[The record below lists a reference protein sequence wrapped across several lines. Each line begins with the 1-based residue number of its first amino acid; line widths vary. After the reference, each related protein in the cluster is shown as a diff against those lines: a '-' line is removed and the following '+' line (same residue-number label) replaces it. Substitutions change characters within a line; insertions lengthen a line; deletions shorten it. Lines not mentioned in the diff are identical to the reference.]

1 MAEDLQLA
9 GGDETLPSLAAA
21 GGAAAGAE
29 APAGEDLAEP
39 SWLPFAFGTLAVL
52 VCLEAAYELLGL
64 PGPSALYEFW
74 FDTAVIAG
82 AGAICL
88 ARARRLD
95 IDRWAWAAF
104 GAGMISWGLGSVLW
118 QIQYAN
124 VAHPPYPTGA
134 DVLWLLWYPFTAAGV
149 GLLIRRRLGGFELHR
164 WLDGLVLTLL
174 VLAAAF
180 PLTLS
185 SVEQYLEERTLPAIV
200 DVSYPLFDTLL
211 LGAIVGTFALVAWRP
226 GRAWALIAAGCLLMA
241 FGDVAFAAQQAR
253 GVPNSVNYGWVWS
266 AGALLIALAAW
277 VPDLGRHPQR
287 ELEGLAAMALPLGAA
302 ILAAVLQACLVL
314 FHSFD
319 TQAHKVTVLVV
330 LVIAAV
336 QIVLAH
342 RAASQPG

>member
-1 MAEDLQLA
+1 MAEEAPLA
-9 GGDETLPSLAAA
+9 GESAVLPLPEAA
-21 GGAAAGAE
+21 GRAGADVHAPE
-29 APAGEDLAEP
+29 APP
-39 SWLPFAFGTLAVL
+39 LPAPVWVRPALGTLAVL
-52 VCLEAAYELLGL
+52 LCLETVYELIGL
-64 PGPSALYEFW
+64 PGPSALYDFW

-82 AGAICL
+82 AGVICI
-88 ARARRLD
+88 ARSRHWHVDSL
-95 IDRWAWAAF
+95 AWAAF
-104 GAGMISWGLGSVLW
+104 GAGMLGWALGSVLW
-118 QIQYAN
+118 QVQYSGE
-124 VAHPPYPTGA
+124 AHPPYPTSA
-134 DVLWLLWYPFTAAGV
+134 DVLWLLWYPFTAVGV

-185 SVEQYLEERTLPAIV
+185 SVEEYLEASTLPAIV

-253 GVPNSVNYGWVWS
+253 GVPGSVNYGFVWS

-277 VPDLGRHPQR
+277 VADLGRHRRR
-287 ELEGLAAMALPLGAA
+287 ELEGVAAIALPLAAA
-302 ILAAVLQACLVL
+302 ILAAILQACLVL

-342 RAASQPG
+342 RATSQPG